1 MPTKTVSIKLQ
12 IPFDLKQYSQI
23 FCKYKLITVLHKY
36 TKKVLCLNIYAKLRI
51 MFTAYLR

>member
-12 IPFDLKQYSQI
+12 IPFNLKQYSQI